1 MRLAPFPV
9 QKIKIKGE
17 CFMRRTQKNSIF
29 TAALLALL
37 TTSVGYAWADHY
49 DRYGSGRYDRWDRQ
63 SRLDLDRDGRVER
76 WERNRWDRDRDGRV
90 ERWELNRG
98 PSRYSYY
105 GRDNWRDNWRYDRYS
120 DSRYR
125 DRYDR

>member
-1 MRLAPFPV
+1 MKLA
-9 QKIKIKGE
+9 QKK
-17 CFMRRTQKNSIF
+17 SIV
-29 TAALLALL
+29 TAALLGLL
-37 TTSVGYAWADHY
+37 TTSVGYAWADNY
-49 DRYGSGRYDRWDRQ
+49 DRYGSRRYDRSDRQ

-105 GRDNWRDNWRYDRYS
+105 GRDNSRDNWRYDRYS
-120 DSRYR
+120 DWRYR

>member
-1 MRLAPFPV
+1 MRQA
-9 QKIKIKGE
+9 QKK
-17 CFMRRTQKNSIF
+17 SII

-37 TTSVGYAWADHY
+37 TTSVGYASADDY
-49 DRYGSGRYDRWDRQ
+49 DRYRSRRYDRWDRH
-63 SRLDLDRDGRVER
+63 SRLDLDRDGRVEH

-90 ERWELNRG
+90 ERWELDRG

-105 GRDNWRDNWRYDRYS
+105 GRENWRYDRYS

>member
-1 MRLAPFPV
+1 MDE
-9 QKIKIKGE
+9 QKIRGG
-17 CFMRRTQKNSIF
+17 CFMRQAQKKSII

-37 TTSVGYAWADHY
+37 TTSVGYASADDDDRYRRY
-49 DRYGSGRYDRWDRQ
+49 DRY

-105 GRDNWRDNWRYDRYS
+105 GRDNWRYDRYS
-120 DSRYR
+120 DSRYW
-125 DRYDR
+125 DRFDR

>member
-1 MRLAPFPV
+1 MRQA
-9 QKIKIKGE
+9 QKK
-17 CFMRRTQKNSIF
+17 SII

-37 TTSVGYAWADHY
+37 TTSAGYASADDNDRYRRYNHS
-49 DRYGSGRYDRWDRQ
+49 DRYG
-63 SRLDLDRDGRVER
+63 RLDLDRDGRVER
-76 WERNRWDRDRDGRV
+76 WERNRLDLDRDGRVERWEYNRLDRDRDGRV

-105 GRDNWRDNWRYDRYS
+105 GRDNKRYDYYS

-125 DRYDR
+125 DRFDR